1 MDPHLISLDMVV
13 GDQVRSLTKAL
24 KEYLSFRRIWMSIL
38 SSYERYF
45 SFFVSIC
52 GRVCV
57 ALSVIS
63 PRIWSDSYILTAEA
77 SL

>member
-1 MDPHLISLDMVV
+1 MDPRLISLDMVV
-13 GDQVRSLTKAL
+13 GDQLRSLTMAL

-38 SSYERYF
+38 SSYERCF
-45 SFFVSIC
+45 PFFVSIC
-52 GRVCV
+52 GSVCV
-57 ALSVIS
+57 ALSVTS